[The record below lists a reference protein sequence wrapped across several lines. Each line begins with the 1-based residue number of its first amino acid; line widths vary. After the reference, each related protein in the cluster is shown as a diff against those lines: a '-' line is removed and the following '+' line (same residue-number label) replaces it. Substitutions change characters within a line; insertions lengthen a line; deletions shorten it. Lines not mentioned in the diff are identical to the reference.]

1 MGQWLVLTDI
11 FVSTAHHA
19 VHTHFLSE
27 GVGVGVAEAVLA
39 GLVLS
44 VVLVASDGDHR
55 SHWGYR
61 LDHRLGHRRDHI
73 GRGDLVVLV
82 GLSVGLVSVALAL
95 ATLLVLVEELVV
107 MTVIV
112 LMLLYHGG
120 KI

>member
-44 VVLVASDGDHR
+44 VVLGAWGWFHDGEGVVGVPVVR
-55 SHWGYR
+55 GVGVGGGESCRGS
-61 LDHRLGHRRDHI
+61 LG
-73 GRGDLVVLV
+73 GDQ
-82 GLSVGLVSVALAL
+82 GEGDKD
-95 ATLLVLVEELVV
+95 
-107 MTVIV
+107 
-112 LMLLYHGG
+112 GN
-120 KI
+120 

>member
-1 MGQWLVLTDI
+1 MGRWLVLTDI

-82 GLSVGLVSVALAL
+82 GLSVGLVGVAPTL
-95 ATLLVLVEELVV
+95 TRLLVIITRVKSS
-107 MTVIV
+107 IV
-112 LMLLYHGG
+112 LRLSYHGG
-120 KI
+120 NF